1 MKYSYRSVLALVAV
15 LILAGCNGR
24 RGESPIE
31 QFVTWED
38 IRNQQTLIQLADGED
53 PVDLNRILAS
63 EEDLRTA
70 LDVVFPEVANIDNL
84 GERIRRLQEPD
95 GPSREF
101 EAFQG
106 LGGVMATAL
115 VDAAAATLTEDKF
128 DPEKRVYV
136 FVWGRIIDY
145 KFRDPR
151 LGGDSSG
158 VFNTLTYFTRVTIRP
173 GNTPIESET
182 DAYRWSVSVDAG
194 GFEVVPRDFS
204 SATNPFPDTMMLSDA
219 MLNRVDFL
227 GFQFKLWAEGMTIN
241 IDSIERKAPGSS
253 NFVMISTSDP
263 RYRKTDSN
271 CIDMMFVDYPAPE
284 LGTLKPPL
292 YCLGRCKNPM
302 LINTDAA

>member
-1 MKYSYRSVLALVAV
+1 MNFSYRSIVALLAV
-15 LILAGCNGR
+15 LIIAGCAGR
-24 RGESPIE
+24 RAESPIE

-38 IRNQQTLIQLADGED
+38 IRNQQTLVQLAEGED
-53 PVDLNRILAS
+53 PVDLNRVLAS

-70 LDVVFPEVANIDNL
+70 LDVLFPEVANVDNL

-106 LGGVMATAL
+106 LGGVMASAI
-115 VDAAAATLTEDKF
+115 VDAAAATLTDDKF
-128 DPEKRVYV
+128 DPRKRVYV

-151 LGGDSSG
+151 MGGNSSG
-158 VFNTLTYFTRVTIRP
+158 VFNTLTYFTRVTVRP
-173 GNTPIESET
+173 GNTTIDSET

-204 SATNPFPDTMMLSDA
+204 QPDDPFPGTMMLSDA
-219 MLNRVDFL
+219 MLNRVEFL
-227 GFQFKLWAEGMTIN
+227 GFQYKLWAEGTTIT
-241 IDSIERKAPGSS
+241 IDSIERKAPGT
-253 NFVMISTSDP
+253 NTFVMIPTSDP

-271 CIDMMFVDYPAPE
+271 CIDMMFVNYPASE
-284 LGTLKPPL
+284 LGDLKPPL